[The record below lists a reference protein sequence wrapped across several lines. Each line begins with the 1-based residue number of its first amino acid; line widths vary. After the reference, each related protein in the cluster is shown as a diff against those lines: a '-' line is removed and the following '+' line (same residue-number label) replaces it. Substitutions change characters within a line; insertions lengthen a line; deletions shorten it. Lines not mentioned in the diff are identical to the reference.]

1 MSTHRPP
8 WPDTGGRTIYA
19 VGDVHGRDDLL
30 ARMLALIAQDALA
43 QAAGARPMIVMLGDY
58 IDRGRHS
65 PRVLD
70 RLAVLQSDPRFET
83 RLLLGNHEDAMIDMI
98 DGRTSGR
105 SWCRHGGDATMEAY
119 GVRAPAADADD
130 SAWHAARTLLAEA
143 VPAHHMALLRGMELM
158 LEVGGVV
165 FVHAG
170 LRPGV
175 PLAEQNRE
183 DLLGIRSAFLDAPPF
198 AAPFIV
204 HGHTPVPACTY
215 RPDRLNLDTGAY
227 ASGRLSAARINGQA
241 PAILTVSA
249 IGAQVQSVAES
260 CAA

>member
-1 MSTHRPP
+1 MTDR
-8 WPDTGGRTIYA
+8 WPDSGGRTIYA
-19 VGDVHGRDDLL
+19 IGDVHGRDDLL
-30 ARMLALIAQDALA
+30 ARMLALIEHDVQGCA
-43 QAAGARPMIVMLGDY
+43 ARPIIVLLGDY

-70 RLAVLQSDPRFET
+70 RLMRLQGDSRFET
-83 RLLLGNHEDAMIDMI
+83 RLLLGNHEEAMLDML
-98 DGRTSGR
+98 DGRTTGR
-105 SWCRHGGDATMEAY
+105 SWRRHGGDATMEAY
-119 GVRAPAADADD
+119 GVRAPSIEADD
-130 SAWHAARTLLAEA
+130 AAWQTARAQLAGA
-143 VPAHHMALLRGMELM
+143 VPATHLALLRGLELM
-158 LEVGGVV
+158 VEIGGMV

-175 PLAEQNRE
+175 PLAEQSRE

-204 HGHTPVPACTY
+204 HGHTPVPACDY

-227 ASGRLSAARINGQA
+227 ASGRLSAARFDGGA
-241 PAILTVSA
+241 PTILTVSA
-249 IGAQVQSVAES
+249 TGAQMQPVAAA